1 MSCLRPG
8 ETELMSMKN
17 GLPRRCAFTDSAA
30 SPLDAAVTA
39 EMTSSASRTASAA
52 DRAIRTLIASAAAR
66 SFVPWGFGNR
76 RPWST
81 GRPRADRKQWPG
93 QLHQTLFL
101 VGMGYADDGSLP
113 VIFAMA
119 SLVQ

>member
-1 MSCLRPG
+1 MPQPSCRDRVEEALARIADPKG
-8 ETELMSMKN
+8 EGARVCLTVY
-17 GLPRRCAFTDSAA
+17 GDSA
-30 SPLDAAVTA
+30 
-39 EMTSSASRTASAA
+39 
-52 DRAIRTLIASAAAR
+52 RAAAAR